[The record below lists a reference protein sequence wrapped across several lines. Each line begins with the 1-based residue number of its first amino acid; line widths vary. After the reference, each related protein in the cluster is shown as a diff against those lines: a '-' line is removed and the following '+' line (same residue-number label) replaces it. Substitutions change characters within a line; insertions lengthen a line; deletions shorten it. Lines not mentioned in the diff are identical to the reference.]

1 MNISN
6 FIETYKVSD
15 QICDDLINYFN
26 KNIEYKTTGKIGK
39 GVDKSVKD
47 SLDVHF
53 FNQSTNNKIINF
65 FKILSKHVN
74 EYVLKYDMQNKVK
87 TTMSNHIQHYSANT
101 GYFNLHY
108 ERNFYYRNRQLVYML
123 YLNTVKD
130 KGGTEFPYQN
140 TILSAVKG
148 KLVIWP
154 ADFTHPH
161 RGIVSPTEEK
171 YIATGWF
178 EIVL

>member
-1 MNISN
+1 MNTFD
-6 FIETYKVSD
+6 FIEKYKVNKK
-15 QICDDLINYFN
+15 ICDDLLKYYKSN
-26 KNIEYKTTGKIGK
+26 KEYKLPKPHIDNTTEAY
-39 GVDKSVKD
+39 
-47 SLDVHF
+47 F
-53 FNQSTNNKIINF
+53 FNPSRDKRIINF
-65 FKILSKHVN
+65 FKTLSKHVN

-101 GYFNLHY
+101 AYFNLHY
-108 ERNFYYRNRQLVYML
+108 ERSFHYRSRQLVYML

-130 KGGTEFPYQN
+130 KGGTEFPYQQK
-140 TILSAVKG
+140 TFSAIKG
-148 KLVIWP
+148 DLLIWP
-154 ADFTHPH
+154 AEFTHPH